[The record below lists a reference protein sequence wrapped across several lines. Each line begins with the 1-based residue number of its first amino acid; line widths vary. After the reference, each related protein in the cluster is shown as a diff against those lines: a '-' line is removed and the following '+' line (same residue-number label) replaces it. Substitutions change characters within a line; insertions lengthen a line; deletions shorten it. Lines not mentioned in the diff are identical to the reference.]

1 MAKYKKSI
9 ADSKTD
15 SNSGTM
21 TKIAIFASG
30 RGSNARKIIEYFQD
44 KADVSVALVISNKP
58 DAPVLELASTHQIS
72 SLVLHKSS
80 FYHNDDLLKELR
92 AFEVDFIVLAGFLWL
107 IPEYLVKA
115 FPKRIINIH
124 PALLPSYGGKG
135 MYGMNVHRAVQKAQ
149 EQHSGITIHYVNEN
163 YDEGNILFQA
173 RCKVTEQ
180 DSPED
185 IARKVQALEH
195 QYFPPIIEAVLPV

>member
-1 MAKYKKSI
+1 
-9 ADSKTD
+9 
-15 SNSGTM
+15 M

-44 KADVSVALVISNKP
+44 KADVSIALIVSNKQ
-58 DAPVLELASTHQIS
+58 DAPVLELASSHQIS
-72 SLVLHKSS
+72 SLVIHKPS
-80 FYHNDDLLKELR
+80 FYHSDVIIEELR
-92 AFEVDFIVLAGFLWL
+92 SFDIDFIVLAGFLWL

-115 FPKRIINIH
+115 YPKRIINIH
-124 PALLPSYGGKG
+124 PALLPAYGGKG

-173 RCKVTEQ
+173 RCEVTQQ
-180 DSPED
+180 DSAED
-185 IARKVQALEH
+185 IAKKVQALEH
-195 QYFPPIIEAVLPV
+195 QYFPPIIEAVLPIG

>member
-1 MAKYKKSI
+1 
-9 ADSKTD
+9 
-15 SNSGTM
+15 M

-44 KADVSVALVISNKP
+44 KADIEVALVVSNKAN
-58 DAPVLELASTHQIS
+58 APVLELASDYQIS

-80 FYHNDDLLKELR
+80 FYHSDDILQDLH
-92 AFEVDFIVLAGFLWL
+92 AFGIDFIVLAGFLWL
-107 IPEYLVKA
+107 IPEYLVGA

-124 PALLPSYGGKG
+124 PALLPAYGGKG
-135 MYGMNVHRAVQKAQ
+135 MYGMNVHRAVRKAQ
-149 EQHSGITIHYVNEN
+149 EQHSGITIHYVNEQ

-173 RCKVTEQ
+173 RCEVTVQ

-185 IARKVQALEH
+185 IAKKVQALEH
-195 QYFPPIIEAVLPV
+195 QYFPPIIEAVLPVE